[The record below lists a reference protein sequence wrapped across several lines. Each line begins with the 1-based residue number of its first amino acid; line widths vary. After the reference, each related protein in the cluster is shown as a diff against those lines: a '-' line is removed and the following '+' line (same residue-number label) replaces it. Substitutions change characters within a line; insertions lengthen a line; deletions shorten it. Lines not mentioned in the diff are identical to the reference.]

1 MGAKRVNDEMSYSL
15 PECRIKARK
24 TRLYIRCV
32 RLCRTNWSFLAK
44 LWLVMQNEEIK
55 SESSD
60 AVSNQLGSFSS
71 IFHVQKSEFEQE

>member
-32 RLCRTNWSFLAK
+32 RLCRTNWSFFGEA
-44 LWLVMQNEEIK
+44 LV
-55 SESSD
+55 SD
-60 AVSNQLGSFSS
+60 A
-71 IFHVQKSEFEQE
+71 K